1 MSDDLSPVLSLPLIQ
16 PAQAQKHVT
25 HNEAL
30 RLLDV
35 LVQPAV
41 TSRSTAT
48 PPALPVSGARWI
60 VPAGATGA
68 WAGQDGAIALYD
80 QEDWSFLAPQPGWQA
95 LVIDEGAPAHWTG
108 SAWVTP
114 ADLPQRF
121 ARLGVATDADAT
133 NRLAVAS
140 DATLFTH
147 AGAGHQIKVNK
158 ATATDTASLL
168 FQTGWSGRAEL
179 GTTGS
184 DGLAIKVSA
193 DGTAWTT
200 ALSVAPATGQV
211 SLGALQ
217 ATGPVTGTA
226 VTQTATD
233 TTTGRLMKVGD
244 GGLLGTTV
252 TNNADWDAI
261 DHSGFWNNTTSAPPG
276 LPTTTVNW
284 HMLSLRS
291 SANNQVQV
299 AVQGAGSG
307 LTQGA
312 AFRRKGAGVWGA
324 WHHVVTSQNAIGTV
338 SQAAGVPTGA
348 MFQHGS
354 NANGLFERQA
364 NGWQQCLRIDLS
376 AAAISTAEGG
386 MFRSADITWTFPSA
400 FLAGTKPVVQVT
412 GENAALVGFGIVALS
427 ASAVTFRVKSA
438 TSLASAVTLQASA
451 VGRWSSMT

>member
-48 PPALPVSGARWI
+48 PPALPAQGARWI
-60 VPAGATGA
+60 VRAGATGA

-80 QEDWSFLAPQPGWQA
+80 QEDWVFLAPLPGWQA

-108 SAWVTP
+108 SAWVAP
-114 ADLPQRF
+114 ANLPQRF
-121 ARLGVATDADAT
+121 PRLGIATDADAT

-140 DATLFTH
+140 DAALFTH

-158 ATATDTASLL
+158 ATVPDTASLL

-184 DGLAIKVSA
+184 DALAIKVSA

-200 ALSVAPATGQV
+200 ALAVAGATG
-211 SLGALQ
+211 LLTGAAL
-217 ATGPVTGTA
+217 
-226 VTQTATD
+226 TQTQTD
-233 TTTGRLMKVGD
+233 TTAGRLMKVGD
-244 GGLLGTTV
+244 FGLGAVAPVPGNISVEDSTLAPGFWTYNTLQGSSGGPAEVTRGSLTHQRRTSTGGGETQMLLVETGTGAISGALYTRARTTGSWGPWRRYFRDSDMLGT
-252 TNNADWDAI
+252 
-261 DHSGFWNNTTSAPPG
+261 
-276 LPTTTVNW
+276 
-284 HMLSLRS
+284 
-291 SANNQVQV
+291 V
-299 AVQGAGSG
+299 AQTAG
-307 LTQGA
+307 Q
-312 AFRRKGAGVWGA
+312 
-324 WHHVVTSQNAIGTV
+324 
-338 SQAAGVPTGA
+338 PTGA
-348 MFQHGS
+348 LFQHGS

-364 NGWQQCLRIDLS
+364 NGWQQCLRTDLS

-386 MFRSADITWTFPSA
+386 IFRSADITWTFPSA
-400 FLAGTKPVVQVT
+400 FLTDTKPVVQVT
-412 GENAALVGFGIVALS
+412 GESAALVGFGIVSLS
-427 ASAVTFRVKSA
+427 ATAVTFRVKAA
-438 TSLASAVTLQASA
+438 TSVGSAVSLQASA
-451 VGRWSSMT
+451 TGRWSSMT